1 MWTVERI
8 LIGFLTYAA
17 LAAWRPGVAP
27 ARRVLVMLICA
38 ADAVV
43 VWQLAGIEPP
53 WTPTVRAWQPAL
65 QILVCYWLSG
75 ALFVRPMPRLE
86 AWLVR
91 TDAAAFAALGLRA
104 AMARAPRWMLEAL
117 ELAYLLVYPVVP
129 AGFAAAL
136 IASPELD
143 ADRYWSLVVSAELAC
158 YAALPWLQSRP
169 PRALGELPRIGAR
182 PLAIRRVN
190 LRILRHGSIQVN
202 TVPSGHAAGA
212 AATALAVAAVSPAA
226 GVAFAALAVGIVIGS
241 VVGRYHYAIDSLLG
255 IVVALAAAA
264 AF

>member
-1 MWTVERI
+1 
-8 LIGFLTYAA
+8 
-17 LAAWRPGVAP
+17 VAP
-27 ARRVLVMLICA
+27 ARRLLVMLVCA
-38 ADAVV
+38 ADAAVI
-43 VWQLAGIEPP
+43 WLLAGAGDRP
-53 WTPTVRAWQPAL
+53 WAAVVRAWQPAL
-65 QILVCYWLSG
+65 QILVCYWISG

-91 TDAAAFAALGLRA
+91 TDAAVFSTLRLREA
-104 AMARAPRWMLEAL
+104 ISRAPRALLEAL
-117 ELAYLLVYPVVP
+117 EAAYLLVYPVIP

-136 IASPELD
+136 IASPGLD
-143 ADRYWSLVVSAELAC
+143 PDGYWSVVVAAELAC

-169 PRALGELPRIGAR
+169 PRALGDQPWIDA
-182 PLAIRRVN
+182 RRVAVRRLN

-202 TVPSGHAAGA
+202 TLPSAHAAGA
-212 AATALAVAAVSPAA
+212 AATALTVAAVSPAA
-226 GVAFAALAVGIVIGS
+226 GVLFAAIAAGIVTGS